1 MYTEIFWDLAI
12 WQQIRID
19 SAAQTSQIM
28 GLIRVG
34 ERTHACAIRNILPWL
49 LIDLITSS
57 NERSADSNEI
67 ICPSTTV
74 ICTIL
79 VQQYCSTRWHL
90 TKGVPW
96 MWVCE
101 KLEKEFCVFLK
112 VPWYQSKL
120 CLSYNTAHGSEVYST
135 SLSFE
140 IFSFPAPGCRW
151 GIAQMGSW
159 PWVKG
164 RERQRIWLWEWRFE
178 SWLSFYL
185 RNI

>member
-79 VQQYCSTRWHL
+79 VQQYYIVQGGISLKGFHECGCVRNWRKNSVFSWKFPGIKVNYVSPTTQLMVVRSTVPVCPL
-90 TKGVPW
+90 KFFLFLLLGVD
-96 MWVCE
+96 E
-101 KLEKEFCVFLK
+101 
-112 VPWYQSKL
+112 
-120 CLSYNTAHGSEVYST
+120 A
-135 SLSFE
+135 
-140 IFSFPAPGCRW
+140 
-151 GIAQMGSW
+151 
-159 PWVKG
+159 
-164 RERQRIWLWEWRFE
+164 
-178 SWLSFYL
+178 
-185 RNI
+185 